1 MLETDRTTPEPKPSV
16 PVNTEAS
23 RPSANPAVPDS
34 ITEGVWTTPIVRH
47 TADFH
52 KEIDDQLAVEEP
64 LEMRILADG
73 FQFRA
78 AVTMRTPGHDF
89 ELAVGFLLSEGL
101 VPEPGTV
108 ARVSRPEDPYEPQP
122 ENVVI
127 VELKPGTPFHPKR
140 LSRNVFTSSS
150 CGVCGK
156 SSLDSVWEVCPTHPQ
171 GLEGLSPDLL
181 RCLPDRLREVQAV
194 FTQTGGLHAAALFDD
209 SGALLLLREDVG
221 RHNAVDK
228 INGRLL
234 LDDQLPASGRLLLV
248 SGRASFEL
256 VQKAVIGG
264 IPALAAVGAPSSL
277 AVLTAREFGMTLV
290 GFLSSKRFNVY
301 SGTERI
307 RKD

>member
-1 MLETDRTTPEPKPSV
+1 MLESDSV
-16 PVNTEAS
+16 TLEARVTEAS
-23 RPSANPAVPDS
+23 EAISPSANPAIPDS
-34 ITEGVWTTPIVRH
+34 RAEGVWTTPIVRH
-47 TADFH
+47 TADAH
-52 KEIDDQLAVEEP
+52 KELDDQLAVEEP
-64 LEMRILADG
+64 LEVRILADG

-101 VPEPGTV
+101 VPGPGTV
-108 ARVSRPEDPYEPQP
+108 ARVFRPEDPHVPQP

-127 VELKPGTPFHPKR
+127 VELKSGTPFHPKR

-156 SSLDSVWEVCPTHPQ
+156 NSLDSVWEVCPARPG
-171 GLEGLSPDLL
+171 GLDALSPDLL
-181 RCLPDRLREVQAV
+181 RSLPDRLREVQAV
-194 FTQTGGLHAAALFDD
+194 FTQTGGLHAAALFDE
-209 SGALLLLREDVG
+209 SGKLLLLREDVG

-277 AVLTAREFGMTLV
+277 AVMVAREFGMTLV
-290 GFLSSKRFNVY
+290 GFLSPKRFNAY
-301 SGTERI
+301 SGAERL
-307 RKD
+307 R

>member
-1 MLETDRTTPEPKPSV
+1 MLESDSV
-16 PVNTEAS
+16 TLEARVTEAS
-23 RPSANPAVPDS
+23 EAISPSANPAIPDS
-34 ITEGVWTTPIVRH
+34 LTEGVWTTPIVRH
-47 TADFH
+47 TADAH
-52 KEIDDQLAVEEP
+52 KELDDQLAVEEP
-64 LEMRILADG
+64 LEVRILADG

-101 VPEPGTV
+101 VPGPGTV
-108 ARVSRPEDPYEPQP
+108 ARVFRPEDPHEPQP

-127 VELKPGTPFHPKR
+127 VELKSGTPFHPKR

-156 SSLDSVWEVCPTHPQ
+156 NSLDSVWEVCPARPG
-171 GLEGLSPDLL
+171 GLDALSPDLL
-181 RCLPDRLREVQAV
+181 RSLPDRLREVQAV
-194 FTQTGGLHAAALFDD
+194 FTQTGGLHAAALFDE
-209 SGALLLLREDVG
+209 SGKLLLLREDVG

-277 AVLTAREFGMTLV
+277 AVMVAREFGMTLV
-290 GFLSSKRFNVY
+290 GFLSPKRFNAY
-301 SGTERI
+301 SGAERL
-307 RKD
+307 R

>member
-1 MLETDRTTPEPKPSV
+1 MLETDRAALESDATEVPEEP
-16 PVNTEAS
+16 
-23 RPSANPAVPDS
+23 RLSANPAVPDS
-34 ITEGVWTTPIVRH
+34 ITKGVWTTPIVRH
-47 TADFH
+47 TAAVR
-52 KEIDDQLAVEEP
+52 KELDDQLAVEEP

-73 FQFRA
+73 FQFRV

-108 ARVSRPEDPYEPQP
+108 ARVFRPEDPHEPQP

-150 CGVCGK
+150 CGICGK
-156 SSLDSVWEVCPTHPQ
+156 NSLDSVWEVCPSRPQ
-171 GLEGLSPDLL
+171 GLDGFSPDLL
-181 RCLPDRLREVQAV
+181 RSLPDRLREVQAV
-194 FTQTGGLHAAALFDD
+194 FTQTGGLHAAALFDE
-209 SGALLLLREDVG
+209 SGKLLLLREDVG

-234 LDDQLPASGRLLLV
+234 LDEQLPASGRLLLV

-256 VQKAVIGG
+256 VQKAVISG
-264 IPALAAVGAPSSL
+264 IPALASVGAPSSL

-290 GFLSSKRFNVY
+290 GFLSPKRFNVY
-301 SGTERI
+301 SGAERI
-307 RKD
+307 R